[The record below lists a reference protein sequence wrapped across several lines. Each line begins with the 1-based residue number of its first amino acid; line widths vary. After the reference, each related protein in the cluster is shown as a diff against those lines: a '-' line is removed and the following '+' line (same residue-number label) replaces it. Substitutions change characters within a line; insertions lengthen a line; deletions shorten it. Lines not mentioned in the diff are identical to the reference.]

1 MGPTWGP
8 PGSCRPQMGPMLAP
22 WTLLS
27 RQWRQM
33 SLFLVNLGS
42 GTQPNAV
49 GLLLSLWSSLGRIF
63 SKISVEISYIYVTKI
78 YLKIPSTKWWP
89 FCSGFNLLSMQTK
102 TLNALGPWLFYV
114 WINPLSLTAN
124 MGRVTQ
130 PRIYLIA
137 VNSIIHQTL
146 TYVASLTNSDSL
158 TSFER
163 RAWMNYYVVQFI
175 S

>member
-1 MGPTWGP
+1 
-8 PGSCRPQMGPMLAP
+8 
-22 WTLLS
+22 
-27 RQWRQM
+27 
-33 SLFLVNLGS
+33 
-42 GTQPNAV
+42 
-49 GLLLSLWSSLGRIF
+49 
-63 SKISVEISYIYVTKI
+63 
-78 YLKIPSTKWWP
+78 
-89 FCSGFNLLSMQTK
+89 
-102 TLNALGPWLFYV
+102 
-114 WINPLSLTAN
+114 

-146 TYVASLTNSDSL
+146 TYAASLTNADSL